1 METAMQPITNDDTP
15 EMVIFYKDISADD
28 IVQGIVSTGRYCRG
42 VHPTV
47 GKILHSLSWILDA

>member
-15 EMVIFYKDISADD
+15 EMVIFYKDISAND

-47 GKILHSLSWILDA
+47 GKILHSLPWILDA